1 MWVKRFLTV
10 AGNFQYNIFQL
21 GNFVILNGVHVRHF
35 IFIMCISMQSG
46 NKLLYQCRFLL
57 VHASRVIKLFSE
69 EIRSP
74 LIMFRA
80 TGPSTAHI
88 GETLIFSIPMENFGD
103 GYNADTGVFTAP
115 IKGLYMFSLS
125 MCTLDNKDAR
135 FGIKTDGSIIAA
147 KRIIDDKRYSCGT
160 IVTPIVL
167 NRLQPVHAECLE
179 VCIVVLNTFG
189 LSMNLFTGSLI
200 HSLE

>member
-1 MWVKRFLTV
+1 VLVKRFLTV

-115 IKGLYMFSLS
+115 I
-125 MCTLDNKDAR
+125 
-135 FGIKTDGSIIAA
+135 
-147 KRIIDDKRYSCGT
+147 IDDKRYSCGT